1 MNFGFSGNGKGHIEV
16 AQILSTIEN
25 VKMFILDYEANVEF
39 TRLKSTLKPFVAELR
54 KKYPTVPIFIISKII
69 FSSETHFSKDAEE
82 ECMIRSYQEEFVK
95 TCSIFDKNIYYID
108 GRTLLGDDFNE
119 KTVDGVHPND
129 YGFASIA
136 RTIENK
142 IKEKL

>member
-1 MNFGFSGNGKGHIEV
+1 
-16 AQILSTIEN
+16 
-25 VKMFILDYEANVEF
+25 
-39 TRLKSTLKPFVAELR
+39 
-54 KKYPTVPIFIISKII
+54 
-69 FSSETHFSKDAEE
+69 
-82 ECMIRSYQEEFVK
+82 MIRRYQEEFVK